1 MSRLCKQAHSDGVAE
16 EMSRLA
22 AQNPASW
29 INISMTFPEWYLR
42 SRAHLHLGLSPWP
55 YGLNIKCITAL
66 YLESHMPFLGSSPN
80 SPSDFRGRTV
90 QTGVSVLS
98 LVFIIY

>member
-1 MSRLCKQAHSDGVAE
+1 
-16 EMSRLA
+16 
-22 AQNPASW
+22 
-29 INISMTFPEWYLR
+29 MTFPEWYLR

-80 SPSDFRGRTV
+80 SPSDFGGRTV
-90 QTGVSVLS
+90 QTGVSVPVISIHYLLGFDGGVKTS
-98 LVFIIY
+98 QEGQVPLQ